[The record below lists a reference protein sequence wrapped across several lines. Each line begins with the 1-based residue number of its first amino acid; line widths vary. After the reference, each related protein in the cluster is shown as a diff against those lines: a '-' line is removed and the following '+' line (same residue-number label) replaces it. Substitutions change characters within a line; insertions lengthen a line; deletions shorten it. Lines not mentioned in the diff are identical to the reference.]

1 MFSEKELLDQ
11 TGRGAAG
18 DVAEV
23 SEAVLAKTFRDAE
36 LVAAFL
42 AKVGGG
48 DMMKDAYTYNMVH
61 HQHCDNMLK
70 RNWKDGTFE
79 AEKTNKQYKQK

>member
-23 SEAVLAKTFRDAE
+23 SEAVLAKKFRDAE

-48 DMMKDAYTYNMVH
+48 DMVATAYT
-61 HQHCDNMLK
+61 
-70 RNWKDGTFE
+70 KDHAE
-79 AEKTNKQYKQK
+79 AVVLDHIKCMRLLVSERPGFSPI